1 MRISLFPREIVR
13 VVVAV
18 LLLGIAAGLTRRVV
32 AAPGAKA
39 AQALSF
45 DVTGRFTALQNGR
58 NIGQAPQVLEAH
70 VILSGARARLE
81 TQMRDRPVIYLYASP
96 YLYKLLPQ
104 ERAGVRW
111 KMPASTRGTM
121 YGGIDWQKALRSP
134 KNIAAEL
141 KKRGIKKAGSA
152 KLYGQIADL
161 YTGVVPGNFEG
172 AAGSTFKAWLRR
184 ADSLPLR
191 VETRSRTL
199 YGVVT
204 WKNYRRAAAGAHTF
218 SVPRDYSLRDSTGR
232 PRLF

>member
-1 MRISLFPREIVR
+1 M
-13 VVVAV
+13 A
-18 LLLGIAAGLTRRVV
+18 LLGFAPNITPQAA
-32 AAPGAKA
+32 AAPQVKA

-58 NIGQAPQVLEAH
+58 NIGQAPQVLEAR
-70 VILSGARARLE
+70 VTLSGARARLE
-81 TQMRDRPVIYLYASP
+81 TQARDRPVIYLYASP

-121 YGGIDWQKALRSP
+121 YGGIDWQKALRNP
-134 KNIAAEL
+134 RNIAAEL
-141 KKRGIKKAGSA
+141 KKRGIRKAGSA
-152 KLYGQIADL
+152 KLAGQIADI

-191 VETRSRTL
+191 VETKSRTL

-204 WKNYRRAAAGAHTF
+204 WKNYRRAAANANAF
-218 SVPRDYSLRDSTGR
+218 NVPRGYSVRDSTGR
-232 PRLF
+232 PSLF